1 MKQEAERREL
11 WVRAF
16 LLSYETCR
24 AARLLSGDDAEL
36 GSLEE
41 LDDVSD
47 LGAVGHLVDNLVD
60 GVEERRTAVED
71 QTVSVGNVLQNL
83 FIDSM
88 LAAYGKVDTAI
99 GVLLRGDDIRRYVAR
114 ESGACLYHGA
124 LSDACLGVLD
134 NGTGEDDAVLNQAVA
149 GNLSAVAEDAVV
161 ANLGVVADVGT
172 LHEHVLVAD
181 DGLAAGMC
189 GTVDDNVFADDVAIA
204 DDALRLLATEL
215 EVLWQGTDD
224 GTLMHL
230 VALAH
235 ACAAADADEGED
247 DAVVAY
253 LHVVLNINEGE
264 YLTVVADFCFGADFG
279 LG

>member
-11 WVRAF
+11 RVRAF
-16 LLSYETCR
+16 LLLCEACC
-24 AARLLSGDDAEL
+24 AARLFPGDDAEL

-88 LAAYGKVDTAI
+88 LAAYGKVDTAV

-181 DGLAAGMC
+181 DGLAAGVC

-215 EVLWQGTDD
+215 KVLWQGADD
-224 GTLMHL
+224 SSLVHL

-235 ACAAADADEGED
+235 ACAATDADEGED

-253 LHVVLNINEGE
+253 LHVVLNVNEGE

>member
-1 MKQEAERREL
+1 MKQEAERREPR
-11 WVRAF
+11 VRAF
-16 LLSYETCR
+16 LLSYEACR
-24 AARLLSGDDAEL
+24 AARLFSGDDAKL
-36 GSLEE
+36 GRLEE

-88 LAAYGKVDTAI
+88 LAAYGKVDTAV

-181 DGLAAGMC
+181 DGLPAGVC

-204 DDALRLLATEL
+204 DDALRLLAAEL
-215 EVLWQGTDD
+215 KVLWQGADD
-224 GTLMHL
+224 SSLVHL

-235 ACAAADADEGED
+235 ACAATDADEGED

-253 LHVVLNINEGE
+253 LHVVLNVNEGV